1 MNILVIEDDHMM
13 KRAIGHYLL
22 DIGHM
27 VSTCSNGQ
35 EALDLI
41 KDNPHFDVLVVDVV
55 MPVMS
60 GASLLLMVRKYFRDG
75 MPRIVIVSAVKEG
88 ETFVKQLDVPY
99 DHYFQKPLD
108 FEDLGELIN
117 SWERK
122 KAV

>member
-1 MNILVIEDDHMM
+1 
-13 KRAIGHYLL
+13 
-22 DIGHM
+22 
-27 VSTCSNGQ
+27 
-35 EALDLI
+35 
-41 KDNPHFDVLVVDVV
+41 
-55 MPVMS
+55 
-60 GASLLLMVRKYFRDG
+60 

-122 KAV
+122 KVL